1 MEAIEFRTSPEG
13 IIYYKVTDQDEKKL
27 TKFSRDVVVPVLTM
41 IKERFPACHTRLV
54 EQYGDLPK
62 KSKESREFAMVGR
75 FVRCNLGEHD
85 LLTKDI
91 EYDIMNFEM
100 VRCPLRGIC
109 PDENIICRPKG
120 RAGLSRAESEVAR
133 ACSTG
138 MRFDEVARA
147 LGKNP
152 NTVKAQ
158 MLKIRRKL
166 KLDSSRGIIKAAK
179 MFNL

>member
-1 MEAIEFRTSPEG
+1 MEAIEFRTSPDG
-13 IIYYKVTDQDEKKL
+13 IVYYKVEGQEEKKL
-27 TKFSRDVVVPVLTM
+27 TKFSRDVIVPMLGF
-41 IKERFPACHTRLV
+41 IGSRFPASHARLA
-54 EQYGDLPK
+54 ELYGDMPK
-62 KSKESREFAMVGR
+62 KSKESREFAMVER

-91 EYDIMNFEM
+91 EFDIMNFEM

-109 PDENIICRPKG
+109 QDENVICRPKG
-120 RAGLSRAESEVAR
+120 RASLSKAESEVAR

-138 MRFDEVARA
+138 MRFDEIAQV

-179 MFNL
+179 LFNI